1 MKISE
6 ELDSAIDE
14 MRGKT
19 TRTPV
24 YILLLELK
32 ALRDSA
38 AVLVK
43 SLEFYGD
50 RSKFEMG
57 RIHDSDIEPAKKSYG
72 SVIYHVDNP
81 PREVTTICG
90 GKRARQALAEYRK
103 DWE

>member
-1 MKISE
+1 MKTSE
-6 ELDSAIDE
+6 EIISPIAAAIQAE
-14 MRGKT
+14 
-19 TRTPV
+19 
-24 YILLLELK
+24 
-32 ALRDSA
+32 RDSA

-90 GKRARQALAEYRK
+90 GKRARQALVTYKKGTE
-103 DWE
+103 

>member
-1 MKISE
+1 MKTSE

-24 YILLLELK
+24 YMLLLELK
-32 ALRDSA
+32 ALRNRA

-50 RSKFEMG
+50 INNRKDKVMPWVAEQSLYW
-57 RIHDSDIEPAKKSYG
+57 RDA
-72 SVIYHVDNP
+72 
-81 PREVTTICG
+81 
-90 GKRARQALAEYRK
+90 GKRARQALATYQKGTE
-103 DWE
+103 